1 MKTIFVIALCF
12 CASFAQAGS
21 GFANLISG
29 SWRGVGVQ
37 DGADNWLILLE
48 VNSLE
53 ARAEYPDFPC
63 GATWAYGLE
72 LGRSL
77 SAVEHLTHGQKF
89 CANQSH
95 LVIESPTDD
104 QIFVSWTD
112 AQGAEIGFA
121 VLHRND
127 PALNNRTAEQ
137 AATNM
142 TRMTRNLGLRGNPAC
157 LPATS

>member
-1 MKTIFVIALCF
+1 MKTILIIALCF
-12 CASFAQAGS
+12 SASITQAG
-21 GFANLISG
+21 GAFANMISG

-37 DGADNWLILLE
+37 DGAEDWLILLE
-48 VNSLE
+48 VSTLE

-72 LGRSL
+72 LGRSVL
-77 SAVEHLTHGQKF
+77 AVEHITYGQKL
-89 CANQSH
+89 CANESN

-104 QIFVSWTD
+104 QIYVNWTD
-112 AQGAEIGFA
+112 AQGVEIGFA

-127 PALNNRTAEQ
+127 PAINNRAAEQ